1 MSGIEPTFFFAGGV
15 DNIVILIDGAYA
27 GAVLVRGGRID
38 APGPVEF
45 ASEQTPS
52 VADMVGQPVGKTDY
66 FSRTYDLFGA
76 ASVPPGTIGQ
86 WRNVFVHT
94 HVGAPGCY
102 ALQFDS
108 DNGSAVVVFSAGA
121 GEMPGG

>member
-52 VADMVGQPVGKTDY
+52 VADMVGQPVGQTDY

-76 ASVPPGTIGQ
+76 ASVPPGRTCP
-86 WRNVFVHT
+86 WPKVLLPT
-94 HVGAPGCY
+94 HVGTPGWCAP
-102 ALQFDS
+102 QFPP
-108 DNGSAVVVFSAGA
+108 GHRSA
-121 GEMPGG
+121 P